1 MSAVTVTITGRDL
14 ANLIPQAAREG
25 LVAAAEVLQSEIGAI
40 FQKNRGGAPSQPGE
54 PPAVQTNTLRQS
66 WEIDRESPA
75 VYSEVP
81 YAATLETG
89 AVIRPKNAGALV
101 IPISVEARKLL
112 AQAGGRPALAIIRL
126 RLQNPKRFRQI
137 PTDNGKLIGLGQ
149 SRRNQRWF
157 TPYFVVT
164 NKATIAA
171 RPYVDRSINNATRN
185 GTMVDAFADAA
196 MRRLEAGQ

>member
-1 MSAVTVTITGRDL
+1 MSAVSVTITGRDL

-66 WEIDRESPA
+66 WELDRGNPA
-75 VYSEVP
+75 VYSEVE
-81 YAATLETG
+81 YAPML
-89 AVIRPKNAGALV
+89 
-101 IPISVEARKLL
+101 
-112 AQAGGRPALAIIRL
+112 
-126 RLQNPKRFRQI
+126 
-137 PTDNGKLIGLGQ
+137 DLGT
-149 SRRNQRWF
+149 R
-157 TPYFVVT
+157 TM
-164 NKATIAA
+164 AA